1 MKMNFGWLYG
11 LTTFMSSIGIDFMV
25 KPHHNVCCDLTE
37 LIIMSNVNR
46 LREDV
51 EDVKGQMVQNIEKVI
66 DRGERLDDLNERTE
80 NLNARAGEFQTMGT
94 RLKRKLW
101 WQNVKLW
108 IILIIIIVVILA
120 IIIIAIAV
128 GVSQSD

>member
-1 MKMNFGWLYG
+1 
-11 LTTFMSSIGIDFMV
+11 MSR
-25 KPHHNVCCDLTE
+25 
-37 LIIMSNVNR
+37 VNQ

-51 EDVKGQMVQNIEKVI
+51 EEVKGQMVHNIDKVI
-66 DRGERLDDLNERTE
+66 ERGERLDDLNERTE
-80 NLNARAGEFQTMGT
+80 QLNSRAGEFQTVST

-108 IILIIIIVVILA
+108 IILIIIIIVILA
-120 IIIIAIAV
+120 VIIIAIAV